1 MPKIKPRRKT
11 PAEPIKP
18 TRTRLEPEV
27 RKELILDAAA
37 DLVAE
42 EGVSAVSMERL
53 GREAGVSKSLIYA
66 YYPNLQD
73 VLSTLLKREYRRL
86 RNQQI
91 EAAEQAG
98 TFAEMIR
105 LITGAYM
112 NYMDQRGLILE
123 RLSAEP
129 SFADHGDPTEYN
141 RSSAVNY
148 LADILHNNYDLE
160 LGLAKAVLD
169 ISFGLPA
176 AGGHYL
182 IREGTDRE
190 LVEDITVTMITGSIQ
205 AVLDKYGTSRKKL

>member
-1 MPKIKPRRKT
+1 
-11 PAEPIKP
+11 
-18 TRTRLEPEV
+18 
-27 RKELILDAAA
+27 
-37 DLVAE
+37 
-42 EGVSAVSMERL
+42 VSMERL

-73 VLSTLLKREYRRL
+73 VLSTLLKREYSRL

-141 RSSAVNY
+141 RRSAVNY

-160 LGLAKAVLD
+160 LGLAKAVVD

-182 IREGTDRE
+182 IREETDRE

-205 AVLDKYGTSRKKL
+205 AVLDKYGSSRKKL